1 MTDARIVRT
10 RAALHKAVLE
20 LAEQKPVSAIAV
32 SELADLAEINRVTFY
47 KHYSTPGEALTEALS
62 TLLAATG
69 QCGGE
74 DFSAEADPFM
84 ACLYTA
90 LDHIDEHREVYTIA
104 FNDSIDG
111 TVPMMLSRHLAVVA
125 HTYLVKR
132 RKRKPS
138 IPDIDLDVAAAFLAS
153 GAMGAIQV
161 WTLEGDM
168 SRERFVEN
176 MEHFLPAWFYAE
188 ES

>member
-20 LAEQKPVSAIAV
+20 LAQQKPVSEIAV

-47 KHYSTPGEALTEALS
+47 KHYATPGEALTEALS
-62 TLLAATG
+62 TLLDAASEG
-69 QCGGE
+69 SGE
-74 DFSAEADPFM
+74 NFSDEADPFM

-90 LDHIDEHREVYTIA
+90 LDHIEERREIYTIA
-104 FNDSIDG
+104 FNDLIDG
-111 TVPMMLSRHLAVVA
+111 TVPMMLARHLATVA

-138 IPDIDLDVAAAFLAS
+138 IPDVDLDVAAAFLAS
-153 GAMGAIQV
+153 GAMGAIHV

-176 MEHFLPAWFYAE
+176 MEHYLPSWFYSE
-188 ES
+188 EN